1 MEESQKNKVKSLL
14 LKGFNKEDVSKIL
27 KIDKKEIED
36 FSEDIKQNTFDLY
49 SELQKDLSR
58 LVFKEIEKD
67 NDKRENQVIL
77 NAIKLQADLQEKK
90 LAIYKEKADI
100 VKVSSDWIYKRDEEI
115 AKLKESFTEEEIAKK
130 LKISISSVNQA
141 LDRYKLNLPGE
152 LKSLNPSVISE
163 TIGLNREDR
172 LKILKEAYKENYT
185 KRQVRELVNNIKNE
199 NR

>member
-1 MEESQKNKVKSLL
+1 MEEGKKNQAKSLL

-27 KIDKKEIED
+27 KIDKQEIEG
-36 FSEDIKQNTFDLY
+36 FSEDIKQNAFDLY
-49 SELQKDLSR
+49 SELQKDLSK
-58 LVFKEIEKD
+58 LVFKEMEKD

-141 LDRYKLNLPGE
+141 LDRYKLNLPEE

-163 TIGLNREDR
+163 TIGLNKEDR
-172 LKILKEAYKENYT
+172 LKILNEAYKNNYT